1 MRTLSILTLLVVAPA
16 LAAQPSTPG
25 PTTTTRAVQTM
36 APRSLD
42 TLIARA
48 RRAGVPDTS
57 VRAVVDVMTRGGATR
72 DEALEAAEMEVVAVE
87 RGGRRD
93 AFGQFVRS
101 KTASGLRGR
110 ELAAAIRAEKDRRN
124 AANPQRGGQR
134 GGTAAPGANRPA
146 GRDTAAANRNRP
158 PASTA
163 RPRPADTTR
172 TTKTP
177 PTQGRRP

>member
-1 MRTLSILTLLVVAPA
+1 MRTLAIVALFVVAPA
-16 LAAQPSTPG
+16 LVAQPSAPG
-25 PTTTTRAVQTM
+25 PSQPQTAARTM

-48 RRAGVPDTS
+48 RRSGIPDSTVRGVVTEMRRS
-57 VRAVVDVMTRGGATR
+57 GATN

-93 AFGQFVRS
+93 NFGQFVRS
-101 KTASGLRGR
+101 RTASGLRGR
-110 ELAAAIRAEKDRRN
+110 ELAAAIRAEKERRN

-134 GGTAAPGANRPA
+134 DGA
-146 GRDTAAANRNRP
+146 RNRP
-158 PASTA
+158 ERRDTTANRTRPPATTT

-177 PTQGRRP
+177 TQGRRP